1 MGQQPL
7 AMTDDERE
15 TAILEA
21 QLRMCIARSSEQRR
35 SAWADMKQLI
45 LDRSPAQ
52 VEKMER
58 ERGLR

>member
-1 MGQQPL
+1 
-7 AMTDDERE
+7 MTDNERE

-21 QLRMCIARSSEQRR
+21 KLRMMTASSPEQRR
-35 SAWADMKQLI
+35 AAWADMKQLI

>member
-1 MGQQPL
+1 
-7 AMTDDERE
+7 MTDDERE
-15 TAILEA
+15 TAILA
-21 QLRMCIARSSEQRR
+21 AKLRMMVSTCPADRR
-35 SAWADMKQLI
+35 AAWADMKQLI

>member
-1 MGQQPL
+1 
-7 AMTDDERE
+7 MTDDERE
-15 TAILEA
+15 TAIFEA
-21 QLRMCIARSSEQRR
+21 GLRMQAAATPEQRR
-35 SAWADMKQLI
+35 IAWADMKQLI